1 MAIFLVRDYCHHSL
15 GDFVIPKEGRMR
27 DYEQLTME
35 ELALYQSKNKDYT
48 QGGPVYGNFERV
60 SAIFALYP
68 NLKLSDPRVVCLAYL
83 MKQLDAT
90 LWMLNQGYEGEVENI
105 DTRLQDVSVYAKICR
120 LLTKPKD

>member
-1 MAIFLVRDYCHHSL
+1 
-15 GDFVIPKEGRMR
+15 MR